1 MSKKG
6 DVGVASK
13 QQTGFTL
20 IELMV
25 VVVILALLATFVV
38 PQIMDR
44 PEQARVVK
52 AQQDIRNLES
62 ALKLYKLD
70 NFVYPST
77 TQGLEALVH
86 KPEGDPKPRNYNPKG
101 YVESLPLDPWGHAY
115 LYLSPGEH
123 GEIDLYS
130 LGADGIEGGSGYDAD
145 IGNWNINTTAQP

>member
-1 MSKKG
+1 MN
-6 DVGVASK
+6 K
-13 QQTGFTL
+13 QSGFTL

-52 AQQDIRNLES
+52 AQQDIRSLEN

-70 NFVYPST
+70 NFSYPST
-77 TQGLEALVH
+77 DQGLEALSK
-86 KPEGDPKPRNYNPKG
+86 KPEGNPKPRNYNPKG
-101 YVESLPLDPWGHAY
+101 YLENLPEDPWGNAY

-123 GEIDLYS
+123 GEIDVFSY
-130 LGADGIEGGSGYDAD
+130 GADSVAGGDGYNAD
-145 IGNWNINTTAQP
+145 IGNWLKKDK